1 MAKTLSERI
10 AERVKQNVKVTKADR
25 NRAAVIAVQDDIAKA
40 LTDGWGIKVVWETLH
55 AEGKIKFSYQ
65 TFRLYVNQIILKREH
80 SREETKEHI
89 QEQSSK
95 DKKIPC
101 FNFEPSAKKED
112 LI

>member
-1 MAKTLSERI
+1 
-10 AERVKQNVKVTKADR
+10 
-25 NRAAVIAVQDDIAKA
+25 
-40 LTDGWGIKVVWETLH
+40 
-55 AEGKIKFSYQ
+55 
-65 TFRLYVNQIILKREH
+65 VNQIILKREH

-95 DKKIPC
+95 DKKIPG